1 MSDYYPP
8 NTLVLVVVS
17 GDEYTGEVGT
27 VTETFNDGGDLVHRV
42 RFCTGHHGVLC
53 HSAYYEAN
61 ELRRAPRQRRE
72 G

>member
-1 MSDYYPP
+1 MTDYYPP
-8 NTLVLVVVS
+8 NSRVLVVLP
-17 GDEYTGEVGT
+17 GDEYTGQIGT

-53 HSAYYEAN
+53 HCAYYEAN
-61 ELRRAPRQRRE
+61 ELRRAPRQGRE